1 MTADAELD
9 LPKIDLD
16 TAGAE
21 ARPILE
27 KAKAQV
33 GFVPNMYAGM
43 ANQPALLETYLDGY
57 ARFREQAGFTPPE
70 QEVVFLTISRV
81 NGCGYCIAAH
91 SMIGEKMSGVP
102 AEVLSALR
110 EGRPIPDPKLAALAA
125 FTETMVERRGLPAQ
139 AELDA
144 FRAAGYTDAHVLGI
158 ILAIGVKTFS
168 NYANHLMHNEVDEVF
183 AGHAL
188 EAAE

>member
-57 ARFREQAGFTPPE
+57 ARFREQAGFIPPE

>member
-1 MTADAELD
+1 MTADAKLD

-21 ARPILE
+21 ARPVLE

-43 ANQPALLETYLDGY
+43 ANAPALLETYLDGY

-110 EGRPIPDPKLAALAA
+110 EGREIPDAKLAALSA
-125 FTETMVERRGLPAQ
+125 FTQTMVERRGLPAQ

-158 ILAIGVKTFS
+158 ILAIGVKTLS
-168 NYANHLMHNEVDEVF
+168 NYANHLMHTEVDEVF

>member
-16 TAGAE
+16 IAGAE
-21 ARPILE
+21 ARPVLE

-70 QEVVFLTISRV
+70 QEVVFLTISRA

-91 SMIGEKMSGVP
+91 SMIGEKKSGVP

-110 EGRPIPDPKLAALAA
+110 EGRPIPDAKLAALAA
-125 FTETMVERRGLPAQ
+125 FTETMVERRGLPKQ
-139 AELDA
+139 ADVDA
-144 FRAAGYTDAHVLGI
+144 LRAAGYTDAHVLGI

-183 AGHAL
+183 AGQAL

>member
-43 ANQPALLETYLDGY
+43 ANAPALLETYLDGY

-70 QEVVFLTISRV
+70 QEARV
-81 NGCGYCIAAH
+81 
-91 SMIGEKMSGVP
+91 
-102 AEVLSALR
+102 
-110 EGRPIPDPKLAALAA
+110 
-125 FTETMVERRGLPAQ
+125 
-139 AELDA
+139 
-144 FRAAGYTDAHVLGI
+144 
-158 ILAIGVKTFS
+158 S
-168 NYANHLMHNEVDEVF
+168 N
-183 AGHAL
+183 
-188 EAAE
+188 